1 MIKGNMSNLLKQ
13 AQDVQKKIEEIQN
26 QLADMVVDAEA
37 GGGMGSVKVNG
48 KQEILQINIDPEA
61 MKEDKEMLEDLI
73 ISAVNKA
80 LTKAQT
86 HSQEKMNNVTG
97 GMISG
102 LKIPGI

>member
-37 GGGMGSVKVNG
+37 GGGMVSVKVNG
-48 KQEILQINIDPEA
+48 RQEILQINIDPEA

-86 HSQEKMNNVTG
+86 HSQEKMNNITG

-102 LKIPGI
+102 LKIPGN

>member
-37 GGGMGSVKVNG
+37 GGGMVSVKVNG

>member
-13 AQDVQKKIEEIQN
+13 AQDVQEKIEEIQN

-37 GGGMGSVKVNG
+37 GGGMVSVKVNG
-48 KQEILQINIDPEA
+48 RQEILQINIDPEA
-61 MKEDKEMLEDLI
+61 MKENKEMLEDLI

-86 HSQEKMNNVTG
+86 HSQEKMNNITG

>member
-37 GGGMGSVKVNG
+37 GGGMVSVKVNG

-86 HSQEKMNNVTG
+86 HSQEKMNNITG

>member
-13 AQDVQKKIEEIQN
+13 AQDVQEKIEEIQN
-26 QLADMVVDAEA
+26 QLADMVIDAEA
-37 GGGMGSVKVNG
+37 GGGMVSVKVNG
-48 KQEILQINIDPEA
+48 RQEILQINIDPEA

-86 HSQEKMNNVTG
+86 HSQEKMNNITG

>member
-13 AQDVQKKIEEIQN
+13 AQDVQEKIEEIQN

-37 GGGMGSVKVNG
+37 GGGMVSVKVNG
-48 KQEILQINIDPEA
+48 RQEILQINIDPEA
-61 MKEDKEMLEDLI
+61 MKENKEMLEDLI

>member
-37 GGGMGSVKVNG
+37 GGGMVSVKVNG
-48 KQEILQINIDPEA
+48 RQEILQINIDPEA

>member
-1 MIKGNMSNLLKQ
+1 MSNLLKQ
-13 AQDVQKKIEEIQN
+13 AQDVQEKIEEIQN

-37 GGGMGSVKVNG
+37 GGGMVSVKVNG
-48 KQEILQINIDPEA
+48 RQEILQINIDPEA
-61 MKEDKEMLEDLI
+61 LKEDKEMLEDLI

-86 HSQEKMNNVTG
+86 HSQEKMNNITG

>member
-13 AQDVQKKIEEIQN
+13 AQDLQKKIEETQN
-26 QLADMVVDAEA
+26 QLADIVVDADA
-37 GGGMGSVKVNG
+37 GGGMVSVKVNG
-48 KQEILQINIDPEA
+48 RQEILQINIDPEA
-61 MKEDKEMLEDLI
+61 LKEDKEMLEDLI

>member
-1 MIKGNMSNLLKQ
+1 MSNLLKQ
-13 AQDVQKKIEEIQN
+13 AQDLQKKIEEIQN

-37 GGGMGSVKVNG
+37 GGGMVSVKVNG
-48 KQEILQINIDPEA
+48 RQEILQINIDPEA

-86 HSQEKMNNVTG
+86 HSQEKMNNITG

>member
-13 AQDVQKKIEEIQN
+13 AQDVQEKIEEIQI

-37 GGGMGSVKVNG
+37 GGGMVSVKVNG
-48 KQEILQINIDPEA
+48 RQEILQINIDPEA

-80 LTKAQT
+80 LTKSQT
-86 HSQEKMNNVTG
+86 HSQEKMNNITG

>member
-37 GGGMGSVKVNG
+37 GGGMVSVKVNG

-80 LTKAQT
+80 LTKDQT
-86 HSQEKMNNVTG
+86 HSQEKMNNITG

>member
-37 GGGMGSVKVNG
+37 GGGMVSVKVNG
-48 KQEILQINIDPEA
+48 RQEILQINIDPEA

-86 HSQEKMNNVTG
+86 HSQEKMNNITG

>member
-37 GGGMGSVKVNG
+37 GGGMVSVKVNG
-48 KQEILQINIDPEA
+48 RQEILQINIDPEA
-61 MKEDKEMLEDLI
+61 LKEDKEMLEDLI

-86 HSQEKMNNVTG
+86 HSQEKMNNITG

>member
-26 QLADMVVDAEA
+26 QLADIVVDADA
-37 GGGMGSVKVNG
+37 GGGMVSVKVNG
-48 KQEILQINIDPEA
+48 RQEILQINIDPEA